1 MTLKIDKVRKSFGD
15 KIAVDNLN
23 MVVKPGEV
31 MGLIGQNGA
40 GKTTTFRMI
49 LNFISADQGK
59 ITWQDGPITQE
70 IKQKIGFLPEER
82 GLYQKMT
89 VEDQILYFAELHG
102 MKRAD
107 ARIKLQDWMKRLEV
121 VGKPTDKVQTLSK
134 GNAQKIQFIA
144 TLIHEPEFLIL
155 DEPFTGLD
163 PVNTELLRNEIKR
176 SRDKG
181 AAVIFSNHNMSDV
194 ELLSDHLLM
203 LKGGQ
208 TILNGTVEAIRA
220 SYGRT
225 RIYLESDLPNEELS
239 VITGVESIEKR
250 GSGRSIK
257 ISEAE
262 VGREIFQKVAKDGYV
277 QAFVQSPPS
286 LDEIF
291 RMEAAENNQE
301 NLSARSE
308 EKKKKIKLGLLQ
320 KIFTEVVS
328 KEWAFGHLSFHH
340 FC

>member
-1 MTLKIDKVRKSFGD
+1 M
-15 KIAVDNLN
+15 AVDNLN

-107 ARIKLQDWMKRLEV
+107 ARLKLQDWMKRLEV

-225 RIYLESDLPNEELS
+225 RIYLESDLPNKELS
-239 VITGVESIEKR
+239 VIRGVESIEKR

-262 VGREIFQKVAKDGYV
+262 VGREIFQRVAKDGYV

-308 EKKKKIKLGLLQ
+308 EIK
-320 KIFTEVVS
+320 
-328 KEWAFGHLSFHH
+328 
-340 FC
+340 

>member
-1 MTLKIDKVRKSFGD
+1 MTLKIDKVRKSFDD

-301 NLSARSE
+301 ILSARSE
-308 EKKKKIKLGLLQ
+308 EIK
-320 KIFTEVVS
+320 
-328 KEWAFGHLSFHH
+328 
-340 FC
+340 

>member
-40 GKTTTFRMI
+40 GKTTTIRMI

-239 VITGVESIEKR
+239 VIRGVESIEKR

-308 EKKKKIKLGLLQ
+308 EIK
-320 KIFTEVVS
+320 
-328 KEWAFGHLSFHH
+328 
-340 FC
+340 

>member
-1 MTLKIDKVRKSFGD
+1 MTLKIEKVRKSFGD

-176 SRDKG
+176 SRDSG

-308 EKKKKIKLGLLQ
+308 EIK
-320 KIFTEVVS
+320 
-328 KEWAFGHLSFHH
+328 
-340 FC
+340 

>member
-144 TLIHEPEFLIL
+144 TLIHETEFLIL
-155 DEPFTGLD
+155 DEPIRGLD
-163 PVNTELLRNEIKR
+163 EVNTELLRNEIKR

-308 EKKKKIKLGLLQ
+308 EIK
-320 KIFTEVVS
+320 
-328 KEWAFGHLSFHH
+328 
-340 FC
+340 

>member
-70 IKQKIGFLPEER
+70 IKQKIGFLSEER

-308 EKKKKIKLGLLQ
+308 EIK
-320 KIFTEVVS
+320 
-328 KEWAFGHLSFHH
+328 
-340 FC
+340 

>member
-107 ARIKLQDWMKRLEV
+107 ARIKLQDWMKSLEV

-308 EKKKKIKLGLLQ
+308 EIK
-320 KIFTEVVS
+320 
-328 KEWAFGHLSFHH
+328 
-340 FC
+340 

>member
-70 IKQKIGFLPEER
+70 IKQKIGFIPEER

-308 EKKKKIKLGLLQ
+308 EIK
-320 KIFTEVVS
+320 
-328 KEWAFGHLSFHH
+328 
-340 FC
+340 

>member
-1 MTLKIDKVRKSFGD
+1 MTLKIDKVRKSLGD

-308 EKKKKIKLGLLQ
+308 EIK
-320 KIFTEVVS
+320 
-328 KEWAFGHLSFHH
+328 
-340 FC
+340 

>member
-107 ARIKLQDWMKRLEV
+107 ARLKLQDWMKRLEV

-225 RIYLESDLPNEELS
+225 RIYLESDLPNKELS
-239 VITGVESIEKR
+239 VIRGVESIEKR

-262 VGREIFQKVAKDGYV
+262 VGREIFQRVAKDGYV

-308 EKKKKIKLGLLQ
+308 EIK
-320 KIFTEVVS
+320 
-328 KEWAFGHLSFHH
+328 
-340 FC
+340 

>member
-121 VGKPTDKVQTLSK
+121 VGKPTDKVQTLAK

-308 EKKKKIKLGLLQ
+308 EIK
-320 KIFTEVVS
+320 
-328 KEWAFGHLSFHH
+328 
-340 FC
+340 

>member
-144 TLIHEPEFLIL
+144 TLIHEPEILIL

-308 EKKKKIKLGLLQ
+308 EIK
-320 KIFTEVVS
+320 
-328 KEWAFGHLSFHH
+328 
-340 FC
+340 

>member
-1 MTLKIDKVRKSFGD
+1 MTLKIDKVRKSFDD

-176 SRDKG
+176 SRDSG

-262 VGREIFQKVAKDGYV
+262 VGREIFQKVAKAGYV

-291 RMEAAENNQE
+291 RMEATENNQE

-308 EKKKKIKLGLLQ
+308 EIK
-320 KIFTEVVS
+320 
-328 KEWAFGHLSFHH
+328 
-340 FC
+340 

>member
-1 MTLKIDKVRKSFGD
+1 MTLKIDKVRKSFDD

-308 EKKKKIKLGLLQ
+308 EIK
-320 KIFTEVVS
+320 
-328 KEWAFGHLSFHH
+328 
-340 FC
+340 

>member
-107 ARIKLQDWMKRLEV
+107 ARLKLQDWMKRLEV

-225 RIYLESDLPNEELS
+225 RIYLESDLPNKELS
-239 VITGVESIEKR
+239 VIRGVESIKKR

-262 VGREIFQKVAKDGYV
+262 VGREIFQKVAKYGYV

-308 EKKKKIKLGLLQ
+308 EIK
-320 KIFTEVVS
+320 
-328 KEWAFGHLSFHH
+328 
-340 FC
+340 

>member
-49 LNFISADQGK
+49 LNFISADQGR
-59 ITWQDGPITQE
+59 ITWKDGPINQE

-107 ARIKLQDWMKRLEV
+107 ARLKLQDWMKRLEV
-121 VGKPTDKVQTLSK
+121 VGKPMDKVQTLSK

-208 TILNGTVEAIRA
+208 TMNGTVEDIRA

-225 RIYLESDLPNEELS
+225 RVYLESDLSNDELS
-239 VITGVESIEKR
+239 LISGVESIEKR

-257 ISEAE
+257 ISEAN

-291 RMEAAENNQE
+291 RMEVAEHDQE
-301 NLSARSE
+301 DLSAKSGVA
-308 EKKKKIKLGLLQ
+308 K
-320 KIFTEVVS
+320 
-328 KEWAFGHLSFHH
+328 
-340 FC
+340 

>member
-291 RMEAAENNQE
+291 RMEVAENNQE

-308 EKKKKIKLGLLQ
+308 EIK
-320 KIFTEVVS
+320 
-328 KEWAFGHLSFHH
+328 
-340 FC
+340 

>member
-49 LNFISADQGK
+49 LNFISADQGR
-59 ITWQDGPITQE
+59 ITWKDGPINQE

-107 ARIKLQDWMKRLEV
+107 ARLKLQDWMKRLEV
-121 VGKPTDKVQTLSK
+121 VGKPMDKVQTLSK

-208 TILNGTVEAIRA
+208 TILNGTVEDIRA

-225 RIYLESDLPNEELS
+225 RVYLESDLSNDELS
-239 VITGVESIEKR
+239 LISGVESIEKR

-257 ISEAE
+257 ISEAN

-308 EKKKKIKLGLLQ
+308 EIK
-320 KIFTEVVS
+320 
-328 KEWAFGHLSFHH
+328 
-340 FC
+340 

>member
-250 GSGRSIK
+250 GSDRSIK

-308 EKKKKIKLGLLQ
+308 EIK
-320 KIFTEVVS
+320 
-328 KEWAFGHLSFHH
+328 
-340 FC
+340 

>member
-225 RIYLESDLPNEELS
+225 RIYLESNLPNEELS

-308 EKKKKIKLGLLQ
+308 EIK
-320 KIFTEVVS
+320 
-328 KEWAFGHLSFHH
+328 
-340 FC
+340 

>member
-163 PVNTELLRNEIKR
+163 PVNTEILRNEIKR

-308 EKKKKIKLGLLQ
+308 EIK
-320 KIFTEVVS
+320 
-328 KEWAFGHLSFHH
+328 
-340 FC
+340 

>member
-1 MTLKIDKVRKSFGD
+1 MTLKIDKVRKSFDD

-107 ARIKLQDWMKRLEV
+107 ARIKLQDGMKRLEV

-262 VGREIFQKVAKDGYV
+262 VGREIFQKVAKAGYV

-291 RMEAAENNQE
+291 RMEATENNQE

-308 EKKKKIKLGLLQ
+308 EIK
-320 KIFTEVVS
+320 
-328 KEWAFGHLSFHH
+328 
-340 FC
+340 

>member
-1 MTLKIDKVRKSFGD
+1 MTLKIDKVRKNFGD

-49 LNFISADQGK
+49 LNFISADQGR
-59 ITWQDGPITQE
+59 ITWQDGPINQE

-107 ARIKLQDWMKRLEV
+107 ARLKLQDWMKRLEV
-121 VGKPTDKVQTLSK
+121 VGEPMDKVQTLSK

-181 AAVIFSNHNMSDV
+181 SAVIFSNHNMSDV

-208 TILNGTVEAIRA
+208 TILNGTVEDIRA

-225 RIYLESDLPNEELS
+225 RVYLESDLSNDELS
-239 VITGVESIEKR
+239 LISGVESIEKR

-257 ISEAE
+257 ISEAN

-291 RMEAAENNQE
+291 RMEVAEHDQE
-301 NLSARSE
+301 DLSAKSGVA
-308 EKKKKIKLGLLQ
+308 K
-320 KIFTEVVS
+320 
-328 KEWAFGHLSFHH
+328 
-340 FC
+340 

>member
-1 MTLKIDKVRKSFGD
+1 MTLKIDKVRKNFGD

-49 LNFISADQGK
+49 LNFISADQGR
-59 ITWQDGPITQE
+59 ITWQDGPINQE

-107 ARIKLQDWMKRLEV
+107 ARLKLQDWMKRLEV
-121 VGKPTDKVQTLSK
+121 VGKPMDKVQTLSK

-181 AAVIFSNHNMSDV
+181 SAVIFSNHNMSDV

-208 TILNGTVEAIRA
+208 TILNGTVEDIRA

-225 RIYLESDLPNEELS
+225 RVYLESDLSNDELS
-239 VITGVESIEKR
+239 LISGVESIEKR

-257 ISEAE
+257 ISEAN

-291 RMEAAENNQE
+291 RMEVAEHDQE
-301 NLSARSE
+301 DLSAKSGVA
-308 EKKKKIKLGLLQ
+308 K
-320 KIFTEVVS
+320 
-328 KEWAFGHLSFHH
+328 
-340 FC
+340 

>member
-1 MTLKIDKVRKSFGD
+1 MTLKIDKVRKNFGD

-49 LNFISADQGK
+49 LNFISADQGR
-59 ITWQDGPITQE
+59 ITWKDGPINQE

-107 ARIKLQDWMKRLEV
+107 ARLKLQDWMKRLEV
-121 VGKPTDKVQTLSK
+121 VGKPMDKVQTLSK

-181 AAVIFSNHNMSDV
+181 SAVIFSNHNMSDV

-208 TILNGTVEAIRA
+208 TILNGTVEDIRA

-225 RIYLESDLPNEELS
+225 RVYLESDLSNDELS
-239 VITGVESIEKR
+239 LISGVESIEKR

-257 ISEAE
+257 ISEAN

-291 RMEAAENNQE
+291 RMEVAEHDQE
-301 NLSARSE
+301 DLSAKSGVA
-308 EKKKKIKLGLLQ
+308 K
-320 KIFTEVVS
+320 
-328 KEWAFGHLSFHH
+328 
-340 FC
+340 

>member
-1 MTLKIDKVRKSFGD
+1 MTLKIEKVRKSFGD

-134 GNAQKIQFIA
+134 GNAQKIQFIV

-176 SRDKG
+176 SRDRG

-308 EKKKKIKLGLLQ
+308 KIK
-320 KIFTEVVS
+320 
-328 KEWAFGHLSFHH
+328 
-340 FC
+340 

>member
-107 ARIKLQDWMKRLEV
+107 ARLKLQDWMKRLEV

-239 VITGVESIEKR
+239 VIRGVESIEKR

-308 EKKKKIKLGLLQ
+308 EIK
-320 KIFTEVVS
+320 
-328 KEWAFGHLSFHH
+328 
-340 FC
+340 

>member
-49 LNFISADQGK
+49 LNFISPDQGK

-308 EKKKKIKLGLLQ
+308 EIK
-320 KIFTEVVS
+320 
-328 KEWAFGHLSFHH
+328 
-340 FC
+340 

>member
-1 MTLKIDKVRKSFGD
+1 MTLKINKVRKSFGD

-59 ITWQDGPITQE
+59 ITWQDGPIMQE

-262 VGREIFQKVAKDGYV
+262 VGREIYQKVAKDGYV

-308 EKKKKIKLGLLQ
+308 EIK
-320 KIFTEVVS
+320 
-328 KEWAFGHLSFHH
+328 
-340 FC
+340 

>member
-308 EKKKKIKLGLLQ
+308 GIK
-320 KIFTEVVS
+320 
-328 KEWAFGHLSFHH
+328 
-340 FC
+340 

>member
-1 MTLKIDKVRKSFGD
+1 MTLKIDKVRKSFDD

-208 TILNGTVEAIRA
+208 TILNGTVEAIRD

-308 EKKKKIKLGLLQ
+308 EIK
-320 KIFTEVVS
+320 
-328 KEWAFGHLSFHH
+328 
-340 FC
+340 

>member
-107 ARIKLQDWMKRLEV
+107 ARLKLQDWMKRLEV

-225 RIYLESDLPNEELS
+225 RIYLESELPNEELS

-291 RMEAAENNQE
+291 RIEAAENNQE
-301 NLSARSE
+301 NLIARSE
-308 EKKKKIKLGLLQ
+308 EIK
-320 KIFTEVVS
+320 
-328 KEWAFGHLSFHH
+328 
-340 FC
+340 

>member
-121 VGKPTDKVQTLSK
+121 VGKSTDKVQTLSK

-308 EKKKKIKLGLLQ
+308 EIK
-320 KIFTEVVS
+320 
-328 KEWAFGHLSFHH
+328 
-340 FC
+340 